1 MTRELEFAEEFIGLG
16 KLNSLK
22 NPDDGRNDPDGKF
35 PRKSQVGS
43 PSTNFQA
50 TGFKTKEVYKGGATL
65 GVDLDLKDEGASEY
79 PSNQVKETESGH
91 IIEYDDTFGRERIM
105 LRHRSGS
112 GVEMRAD
119 GSIVISSTKNN
130 VNITA
135 ADQKVIVEGDAEIVY
150 NGNVKMRVA
159 GDFNLEVGG
168 NFTSNVSGD
177 VDKIIKGALIEDIG
191 KNHDLAIQ
199 GNRAETILGTK
210 TETILGNRF
219 ATVKGNFENEVMG
232 NMEQIVGDTMTLTAE
247 NGIVVSSLDINIAA
261 SDLSVFGDSGTIGG
275 ANMVYYGH
283 TAHIPR
289 VNSTSVHATAMYA
302 TTFHGDLTGKA
313 DEANQADHA
322 LSAVN
327 ASVGSPTGPGTNVN
341 DTTTAADSSTAQPTH
356 VIMYDYLNQTE
367 NGIRRI
373 EVDPDDEIK
382 NAVDRS
388 VNYGGVSK
396 FELTTASARSK
407 LRDPNN
413 LRNKTFTGAIM
424 AEGLISKDEFPKPIP
439 KKTGRIASADKAPQR
454 GEGVLGTQ
462 DGSNKVFKIEEA

>member
-16 KLNSLK
+16 NLSSLK
-22 NPDDGRNDPDGKF
+22 NSPDGRNDPDGKF
-35 PRKSQVGS
+35 PKAEYNNS
-43 PSTNFQA
+43 PSTNNKA
-50 TGFKTKEVYKGGATL
+50 TGFKVKEVYKGGSTL
-65 GVDLDLKDEGASEY
+65 GVNLDLKSEGPSEY

-105 LRHRSGS
+105 LRHRTGS

-119 GSIVISSTKNN
+119 GSVVISSTKNS
-130 VNITA
+130 VKITA
-135 ADQKVIVEGDAEIVY
+135 ADEKVIVEGDAEIVY

-177 VDKIIKGALIEDIG
+177 VDKIIKGALVEDIG
-191 KNHDLAIQ
+191 KNHDVAIQ
-199 GNRAETILGTK
+199 GNRAETILGSK

-261 SDLSVFGDSGTIGG
+261 SDLSVFGDSGTVGG
-275 ANMVYYGH
+275 ENILYYGH
-283 TAHIPR
+283 TARIPKI
-289 VNSTSVHATAMYA
+289 NSTEIVA
-302 TTFHGDLTGKA
+302 TTFRGDLVGTA
-313 DEANQADHA
+313 TEAIDANQSKLADVA
-322 LSAVN
+322 NSL
-327 ASVGSPTGPGTNVN
+327 GSGAGTGGHTVTQVTAPDS
-341 DTTTAADSSTAQPTH
+341 DTANPNNT
-356 VIMYDYLNQTE
+356 IMQDYLNKNE

-373 EVDPDDEIK
+373 DVDPDDEIK

-388 VNYGGVSK
+388 ANYGGVSK

-407 LRDPNN
+407 LRDPVN

-424 AEGLISKDEFPKPIP
+424 AEGLISKNFAVPVP
-439 KKTGRIASADKAPQR
+439 KKIGRISGVEKSAQR
-454 GEGVLGTQ
+454 GEGVMGTQ
-462 DGSNKVFKIEEA
+462 DGKNKVFKITEA

>member
-22 NPDDGRNDPDGKF
+22 SPDDGRNDPDGKF

-65 GVDLDLKDEGASEY
+65 GVDLDLKKEGASEY

-119 GSIVISSTKNN
+119 GSVVISSTKNN

-302 TTFHGDLTGKA
+302 TSFHGDLNGTAKEALDANKA
-313 DEANQADHA
+313 ATAA
-322 LSAVN
+322 IGTA
-327 ASVGSPTGPGTNVN
+327 APGGYETTINS
-341 DTTTAADSSTAQPTH
+341 TTAADSSTAQPTH
-356 VIMYDYLNQTE
+356 VIMYDYLNETE

-373 EVDPDDEIK
+373 DVDPDGEIK